1 MSEAWD
7 RELLRDL
14 RGELDAE
21 SSAALRRRLAED
33 PALRERARAL
43 AESWQSLTSPPE
55 AAAPPGFAQRVM
67 ARAREGKPSDLSWS
81 LLPRWAKVVAVL
93 ALVTGIATGAGVA
106 VSAPP
111 RAAATSIADAEV
123 ARVEGMAE
131 QYLDALESEAAAES
145 AGVRP

>member
-21 SSAALRRRLAED
+21 SSAALHRRLAED

-43 AESWQSLTSPPE
+43 AESWQSLTPPPDT
-55 AAAPPGFAQRVM
+55 APPPGFAQRVL
-67 ARAREGKPSDLSWS
+67 ARAREEKPSDLSWS
-81 LLPRWAKVVAVL
+81 LLPRWAKVAAVL

-111 RAAATSIADAEV
+111 SRFAAPSLDGGGASL
-123 ARVEGMAE
+123 EGMAE
-131 QYLDALESEAAAES
+131 HYLAALESEASTPGAVET
-145 AGVRP
+145 P